1 MRKSHLCLLTVAMVI
16 ASIVIAGCATSDQAN
31 VGSSTETNTSTT
43 TTNTT
48 TASSSVASAS
58 PTVTP
63 SPSATPTAT
72 PTPTPTPSVSG
83 TIATSIQFVRDP
95 NVVKGTSLGIN
106 VIASGIRIC
115 GHGAVTATIGP
126 VSSGGSSDC
135 FYTAYLETSGLSPG
149 TYDVTLKFA
158 GDSTYQPSQFTSK
171 ITVT

>member
-1 MRKSHLCLLTVAMVI
+1 MRKGHLCLLTVAMVI

-31 VGSSTETNTSTT
+31 VRSSTQTNTSTT
-43 TTNTT
+43 STNTT

-63 SPSATPTAT
+63 SPRATPTA
-72 PTPTPTPSVSG
+72 TPTPSVSG

-95 NVVKGTSLGIN
+95 NVAKGTSLGIN

-115 GHGAVTATIGP
+115 GHGAVTATIGT

-135 FYTAYLETSGLSPG
+135 FYTAYLDTSGLSPG

-158 GDSTYQPSQFTSK
+158 GDSRYQPSQLTSK
-171 ITVT
+171 ITIT